1 MHGCGCGCGTHAL
14 RHAEQAQLESREL
27 EFRRAG
33 RPPLASLSRLV
44 RGAMASENGMLEE
57 AMEQFP
63 GVSHAFAYGRCVAA
77 TLHV

>member
-1 MHGCGCGCGTHAL
+1 
-14 RHAEQAQLESREL
+14 
-27 EFRRAG
+27 
-33 RPPLASLSRLV
+33 
-44 RGAMASENGMLEE
+44 MASENGMLEE